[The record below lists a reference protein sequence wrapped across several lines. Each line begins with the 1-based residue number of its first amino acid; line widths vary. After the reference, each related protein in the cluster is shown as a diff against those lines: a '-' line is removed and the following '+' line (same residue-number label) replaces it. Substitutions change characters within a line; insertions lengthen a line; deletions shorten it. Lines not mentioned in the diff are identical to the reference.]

1 MKVSKTNRAGA
12 VAIRRRM
19 VADGVI
25 EEYKRNKYAATA
37 DAETK
42 AQPIRELEQR
52 VAELNT
58 SIEAADRQI
67 QKEEK
72 KIAKLEQ
79 KQPEKYKKAIAE
91 IEDARSRVAES
102 QIELDRLAKI
112 IKQQR
117 TARKSAR
124 SKQGPQLNT
133 EAQNRARTKR
143 DEAIKGDCQV

>member
-1 MKVSKTNRAGA
+1 M
-12 VAIRRRM
+12 
-19 VADGVI
+19 ADGVL

-72 KIAKLEQ
+72 DS
-79 KQPEKYKKAIAE
+79 KAGAE
-91 IEDARSRVAES
+91 
-102 QIELDRLAKI
+102 
-112 IKQQR
+112 
-117 TARKSAR
+117 T
-124 SKQGPQLNT
+124 T
-133 EAQNRARTKR
+133 
-143 DEAIKGDCQV
+143 

>member
-1 MKVSKTNRAGA
+1 MKVSKTSRAGA
-12 VAIRRRM
+12 VAIRKRM
-19 VADGVI
+19 MSDGVI
-25 EEYKRNKYAATA
+25 EEYKRNKYVMTA

-52 VAELNT
+52 VSELQT

-72 KIAKLEQ
+72 KIVKLQE
-79 KQPEKYKKAIAE
+79 KKPEKYKKAIAE

-112 IKQQR
+112 IKTQR

-133 EAQNRARTKR
+133 EAQNRARTKKR
-143 DEAIKGDCQV
+143 